1 MDQRGIDILGLPPL
15 RGNPFDLRPIE
26 SERAGDLVGRDFLL
40 AKWREHIVSK
50 SPRMAVL
57 VGERG
62 SGRTSLI
69 RALASQTS
77 RSFVG
82 QYWPEEDPVDSVINE
97 LTVHFGDFNP
107 PRSTQLKIDR
117 LVGNLERES
126 ESLPLIVFDYPSE
139 VDISPFISLIAPVL
153 QRLRAFTIVVLTP
166 SQLSSITEETLDMFD
181 KPEFLEGLTSQ
192 QIQQLSDNLV
202 SRKAKEKWKIDA
214 RLLDAIRETT
224 GGTPRDVIRLLR
236 DLTDERRDV
245 GSHGTLKRIMNWRGD
260 ISDEA
265 GRDIIEETP
274 QFSST
279 STPEVLPD
287 VDNIGVIENNV
298 EADIFEIN
306 DESVDDYLTD
316 SRDSPSSFEH
326 LAPPEEMAE
335 EFENIELP
343 EEIPEDPDDLWEEEE
358 DNDEYE
364 QESTP
369 VAEKQGTLEDFVYE
383 PGTEPPMFET
393 GFGFNRLAARSRSA
407 PSKPT
412 TPDGTKI
419 IDASNYQKPEP
430 IKSEPESFSEPN
442 ENIRMG
448 VIEDSSAP
456 LDATVISNSESRVM
470 STESA
475 YWSVE
480 ESSAST
486 VPDLSKNQSPD
497 VPRAVFGIEDAPIE
511 EDFPEEEIP
520 EPIAP
525 QTTPR
530 ISIAPKWDSDNPL
543 DESKLV
549 SLNEAEIMILEAS
562 AAREISPSDA
572 ELQARLEVGRPRLS
586 QIYNEL
592 FRSGLLSVRK
602 QGRKRLFRI
611 SEAANS
617 HFGG

>member
-1 MDQRGIDILGLPPL
+1 MDQRDIDLLGLPPL

-26 SERAGDLVGRDFLL
+26 IERAGDLVGRDYLL

-50 SPRMAVL
+50 SPRMAIL
-57 VGERG
+57 VGDRG

-97 LTVHFGDFNP
+97 LTIHFGDFNP
-107 PRSTQLKIDR
+107 PKSTQLKIDR
-117 LVGNLERES
+117 LVGNLGRES

-139 VDISPFISLIAPVL
+139 VDISPFLSLIAPVL
-153 QRLRAFTIVVLTP
+153 QRLRAFTVVVLTP
-166 SQLSSITEETLDMFD
+166 SQLSSITEETLGMFD
-181 KPEFLEGLTSQ
+181 DPEFLEGLTTQ

-202 SRKAKEKWKIDA
+202 SRRAKEKWKINA

-245 GSHGTLKRIMNWRGD
+245 GSHGTLKRVMNWRGD
-260 ISDEA
+260 IVENE
-265 GRDIIEETP
+265 GRTSFEDTP
-274 QFSST
+274 QIDDT
-279 STPEVLPD
+279 SLPEILPEVANPDVTEYNVD
-287 VDNIGVIENNV
+287 VDNLAN
-298 EADIFEIN
+298 N
-306 DESVDDYLTD
+306 DEIVDDSTTD
-316 SRDSPSSFEH
+316 SPDSPDSFEY
-326 LAPPEEMAE
+326 LVTPEEVAKE
-335 EFENIELP
+335 PDLEFSEDISDDPEDLWDEVEDHSEHKQENIQAP
-343 EEIPEDPDDLWEEEE
+343 
-358 DNDEYE
+358 
-364 QESTP
+364 
-369 VAEKQGTLEDFVYE
+369 EKQGTLEDFVYE

-412 TPDGTKI
+412 TSDGTEI
-419 IDASNYQKPEP
+419 IDASNYQYPEP
-430 IKSEPESFSEPN
+430 RKAEPPPFPEPT
-442 ENIRMG
+442 ENIVED

-456 LDATVISNSESRVM
+456 IDTTVRSNSESGVM
-470 STESA
+470 STDSA
-475 YWSVE
+475 YWSVD

-486 VPDLSKNQSPD
+486 LPDLSQNPI
-497 VPRAVFGIEDAPIE
+497 PEPPGAVFGIEEAPIE
-511 EDFPEEEIP
+511 EYLPEEEIS
-520 EPIAP
+520 EPVAPRIA
-525 QTTPR
+525 PR
-530 ISIAPKWDSDNPL
+530 ISVSPKWDSDNPL
-543 DESKLV
+543 DESKLG

-562 AAREISPSDA
+562 ASREISPSDA

>member
-1 MDQRGIDILGLPPL
+1 MDQRDIDLLGLPPL

-26 SERAGDLVGRDFLL
+26 IERAGDLVGRDYLL

-50 SPRMAVL
+50 SPRMAIL
-57 VGERG
+57 VGDRG

-97 LTVHFGDFNP
+97 LTIHFGDFNP
-107 PRSTQLKIDR
+107 PKSTQLKIDR
-117 LVGNLERES
+117 LVGNLGRES

-139 VDISPFISLIAPVL
+139 VDISPFLSLIAPVL
-153 QRLRAFTIVVLTP
+153 QRLRAFTVVVLTP
-166 SQLSSITEETLDMFD
+166 SQLSSITEETLGMFD
-181 KPEFLEGLTSQ
+181 DPEFLEGLTTQ

-202 SRKAKEKWKIDA
+202 SRRAKEKWKINA

-245 GSHGTLKRIMNWRGD
+245 GSHGTLKRVMNWRGD
-260 ISDEA
+260 IVENE
-265 GRDIIEETP
+265 GRTSFEDTP
-274 QFSST
+274 QIDDT
-279 STPEVLPD
+279 SLPEILPEVANPDVTEYNVD
-287 VDNIGVIENNV
+287 VDNLAN
-298 EADIFEIN
+298 N
-306 DESVDDYLTD
+306 DEIVDDSTTD
-316 SRDSPSSFEH
+316 SPDSPDSFEY
-326 LAPPEEMAE
+326 LVTPEEVAKE
-335 EFENIELP
+335 PDLEFSEDISDDPEDLWDEVEDHSEHKQENIQAP
-343 EEIPEDPDDLWEEEE
+343 
-358 DNDEYE
+358 
-364 QESTP
+364 
-369 VAEKQGTLEDFVYE
+369 EKQGTLEDFVYE

-412 TPDGTKI
+412 TSDGTEI
-419 IDASNYQKPEP
+419 IDASNYQYPEP
-430 IKSEPESFSEPN
+430 RKAEPLPFPEPT
-442 ENIRMG
+442 ENIVED

-456 LDATVISNSESRVM
+456 IDTTVRSNSESGVM
-470 STESA
+470 STDSA
-475 YWSVE
+475 YWSVD

-486 VPDLSKNQSPD
+486 LPDLSQNPI
-497 VPRAVFGIEDAPIE
+497 PEPPGAVFGIEEAPLE
-511 EDFPEEEIP
+511 EYLPEEEIS
-520 EPIAP
+520 EPVAPRIA
-525 QTTPR
+525 PR
-530 ISIAPKWDSDNPL
+530 ISVSPKWDSDNPL
-543 DESKLV
+543 DESKLG

-562 AAREISPSDA
+562 ASREISPSDA

>member
-1 MDQRGIDILGLPPL
+1 MAI
-15 RGNPFDLRPIE
+15 
-26 SERAGDLVGRDFLL
+26 LVGD
-40 AKWREHIVSK
+40 
-50 SPRMAVL
+50 
-57 VGERG
+57 RG

-97 LTVHFGDFNP
+97 LTIHFGDFNP
-107 PRSTQLKIDR
+107 PKSTQLKIDR
-117 LVGNLERES
+117 LVGNLGRES

-139 VDISPFISLIAPVL
+139 VDISPFLSLIAPVL
-153 QRLRAFTIVVLTP
+153 QRLRAFTVVVLTP
-166 SQLSSITEETLDMFD
+166 SQLSSITEETLGMFD
-181 KPEFLEGLTSQ
+181 DPEFLEGLTTQ

-202 SRKAKEKWKIDA
+202 SRRAKEKWKINA

-245 GSHGTLKRIMNWRGD
+245 GSHGTLKRVMNWRGD
-260 ISDEA
+260 IVENE
-265 GRDIIEETP
+265 GRTSFEDTP
-274 QFSST
+274 QIDDT
-279 STPEVLPD
+279 SLPEILPEVANPDVTEYNVD
-287 VDNIGVIENNV
+287 VDNLAN
-298 EADIFEIN
+298 N
-306 DESVDDYLTD
+306 DEIVDDSTTD
-316 SRDSPSSFEH
+316 SPDSPDSFEY
-326 LAPPEEMAE
+326 LVTPEEVAKE
-335 EFENIELP
+335 PDLEFSEDISDDPEDLWDEVEDHSEHKQENIQAP
-343 EEIPEDPDDLWEEEE
+343 
-358 DNDEYE
+358 
-364 QESTP
+364 
-369 VAEKQGTLEDFVYE
+369 EKQGTLEDFVYE

-412 TPDGTKI
+412 TSDGTEI
-419 IDASNYQKPEP
+419 IDASNYQYPEP
-430 IKSEPESFSEPN
+430 RKAEPPPFPEPT
-442 ENIRMG
+442 ENIVED

-456 LDATVISNSESRVM
+456 IDTTVRSNSESGVM
-470 STESA
+470 STDSA
-475 YWSVE
+475 YWSVD

-486 VPDLSKNQSPD
+486 LPDLSQNPI
-497 VPRAVFGIEDAPIE
+497 PEPPGAVFGIEEAPLE
-511 EDFPEEEIP
+511 EYLPEEEIS
-520 EPIAP
+520 EPVAPRIA
-525 QTTPR
+525 PR
-530 ISIAPKWDSDNPL
+530 ISVSPKWDSDNPL
-543 DESKLV
+543 DESKLG

-562 AAREISPSDA
+562 ASREISPSDA

>member
-1 MDQRGIDILGLPPL
+1 MDQRDIDLLGLPPL

-26 SERAGDLVGRDFLL
+26 IERAGDLVGRDYLL

-50 SPRMAVL
+50 SPRMAIL
-57 VGERG
+57 VGDRG

-97 LTVHFGDFNP
+97 LTIHFGDFNP
-107 PRSTQLKIDR
+107 PKSTQLKIDR
-117 LVGNLERES
+117 LVGNLGRES

-139 VDISPFISLIAPVL
+139 VDISPFLSLIAPVL
-153 QRLRAFTIVVLTP
+153 QRLRAFTVVVLTP
-166 SQLSSITEETLDMFD
+166 SQLSSITEETLGMFD
-181 KPEFLEGLTSQ
+181 DPEFLEGLTTQ

-202 SRKAKEKWKIDA
+202 SRRAKEKWKINA

-245 GSHGTLKRIMNWRGD
+245 GSHGTLKRVMNWRGD
-260 ISDEA
+260 IVENE
-265 GRDIIEETP
+265 GRTSFEDTP
-274 QFSST
+274 QIDDT
-279 STPEVLPD
+279 SLPEILPEVANPDVTEYNVD
-287 VDNIGVIENNV
+287 VDNLAN
-298 EADIFEIN
+298 N
-306 DESVDDYLTD
+306 DEIVDDSTTD
-316 SRDSPSSFEH
+316 SPDSPDSFEY
-326 LAPPEEMAE
+326 LVTPEEVAKE
-335 EFENIELP
+335 PDLEFSEDISDDPEDLWDEVEDHSEHKQENIQAP
-343 EEIPEDPDDLWEEEE
+343 
-358 DNDEYE
+358 
-364 QESTP
+364 
-369 VAEKQGTLEDFVYE
+369 EKQGTLEDFVYE

-412 TPDGTKI
+412 TSDGTEI
-419 IDASNYQKPEP
+419 IDASNYQYPEP
-430 IKSEPESFSEPN
+430 RKAEPPPFPEPT
-442 ENIRMG
+442 ENIVED

-456 LDATVISNSESRVM
+456 IDTTVRSNSESGVM
-470 STESA
+470 STDSA
-475 YWSVE
+475 YWSVD

-486 VPDLSKNQSPD
+486 LPDLSQNPI
-497 VPRAVFGIEDAPIE
+497 PEPPGAVFGIEEAPLE
-511 EDFPEEEIP
+511 EYLPEEEIS
-520 EPIAP
+520 EPVAPRIA
-525 QTTPR
+525 PR
-530 ISIAPKWDSDNPL
+530 ISVSPKWDSDNPL
-543 DESKLV
+543 DESKLG

-562 AAREISPSDA
+562 ASREISPSDA